1 MYADTITGSMR
12 RCIEETERRRM
23 KQMRYNEENG
33 ITPKQIVK
41 QRKSLLD
48 NEQLT
53 DTRTAFQAQKQQAK
67 LPQLDESLYNLKV
80 ADDNSPHAPRR
91 LQPITAEFLQ
101 AEIEKTKQKMLA
113 AAKAL
118 DFMEAANLRDYML
131 MLSEKL
137 EHLKHSPS

>member
-1 MYADTITGSMR
+1 MR
-12 RCIEETERRRM
+12 RCIDETERRRM

-33 ITPKQIVK
+33 ITPTQIVK
-41 QRKSLLD
+41 PRKSLLD

-53 DTRTAFQAQKQQAK
+53 DTRTSFEARKQQTK
-67 LPQLDESLYNLKV
+67 LPQTDESLYNLQV
-80 ADDNSPHAPRR
+80 ADDSSPKHDRSR
-91 LQPITAEFLQ
+91 LQPITKEFLQ

-137 EHLKHSPS
+137 EHLKR